1 MRLKVSLY
9 VLLSGDLAKVDARD
23 LLLNHVG
30 IRDALRGGLKLQ
42 GITHETHPAIVC
54 QDGYLRVLPS
64 RRTLERVAEK
74 YPDLSVV
81 QKFIRTT
88 AVAGA
93 VQAGLLDGSNSEPTW
108 ENVLYQDGTALR
120 PATSNTIPLS
130 IDQHGEIRDLR
141 TCDRIGEFTEGG
153 DSVPHKGVKIVMT
166 HLRKASYK
174 ASLITGLDFLDNP
187 APEVEA
193 QQAVDLSFAFL
204 DDLQKVQPK
213 ARALGIV
220 SDGAGGGAVH
230 RNLSERGM
238 TWINVPPPLKAHT
251 DELTGERVRDRE
263 YEYLLNLDGLGVRR
277 PNSLKGELVFM
288 GGVPYEKRVADGS
301 VEHRRL
307 ESRPRFTNPRGKR
320 TYLYLEIAT
329 GSTTA
334 DIIRIPMH
342 QAPNE
347 TPEEHQNRMHWTR
360 AYAPGTPE
368 YLALRGVRQSAE
380 SEHSSLDRKL
390 PFKVLPTFRAHSQ
403 NWHVGMHAVFHN
415 LRAQYFL

>member
-1 MRLKVSLY
+1 MAACPDTYKLHNQLPALVRLSNRGSPETFPMRLKVSLY

-30 IRDALRGGLKLQ
+30 IRDALRDGLKLQ
-42 GITHETHPAIVC
+42 GITHDTHPAIVC
-54 QDGYLRVLPS
+54 HDGYLRVLPS

-81 QKFIRTT
+81 QKFIRST

-120 PATSNTIPLS
+120 PATTNTIPRS
-130 IDQHGEIRDLR
+130 IDQHGVIRDLR
-141 TCDRIGEFTEGG
+141 TCDRIGDFTEGG
-153 DSVPHKGVKIVMT
+153 DPIPHKGVKIVMT

-193 QQAVDLSFAFL
+193 QQAVDLGFAFL
-204 DDLQKVQPK
+204 DDLQKVQPN

-220 SDGAGGGAVH
+220 SDGAGGGIVH
-230 RNLSERGM
+230 RNLAERGM

-263 YEYLLNLDGLGVRR
+263 
-277 PNSLKGELVFM
+277 
-288 GGVPYEKRVADGS
+288 
-301 VEHRRL
+301 
-307 ESRPRFTNPRGKR
+307 
-320 TYLYLEIAT
+320 
-329 GSTTA
+329 
-334 DIIRIPMH
+334 
-342 QAPNE
+342 
-347 TPEEHQNRMHWTR
+347 
-360 AYAPGTPE
+360 
-368 YLALRGVRQSAE
+368 
-380 SEHSSLDRKL
+380 
-390 PFKVLPTFRAHSQ
+390 
-403 NWHVGMHAVFHN
+403 
-415 LRAQYFL
+415 

>member
-30 IRDALRGGLKLQ
+30 IRDALRDGLKLQ
-42 GITHETHPAIVC
+42 GITHDTHPAIVC
-54 QDGYLRVLPS
+54 HDGYLRVLPS

-81 QKFIRTT
+81 QKFIRST

-120 PATSNTIPLS
+120 PATTNTIPRS
-130 IDQHGEIRDLR
+130 IDQHGVIRDLR
-141 TCDRIGEFTEGG
+141 TCDRIGDFTEGG
-153 DSVPHKGVKIVMT
+153 DPIPHKGVKIVMT

-193 QQAVDLSFAFL
+193 QQAVDLGFAFL
-204 DDLQKVQPK
+204 DDLQKVQPN

-220 SDGAGGGAVH
+220 SDGAGGGIVH
-230 RNLSERGM
+230 RNLAERGM

-263 YEYLLNLDGLGVRR
+263 
-277 PNSLKGELVFM
+277 
-288 GGVPYEKRVADGS
+288 
-301 VEHRRL
+301 
-307 ESRPRFTNPRGKR
+307 
-320 TYLYLEIAT
+320 
-329 GSTTA
+329 
-334 DIIRIPMH
+334 
-342 QAPNE
+342 
-347 TPEEHQNRMHWTR
+347 
-360 AYAPGTPE
+360 
-368 YLALRGVRQSAE
+368 
-380 SEHSSLDRKL
+380 
-390 PFKVLPTFRAHSQ
+390 
-403 NWHVGMHAVFHN
+403 
-415 LRAQYFL
+415 